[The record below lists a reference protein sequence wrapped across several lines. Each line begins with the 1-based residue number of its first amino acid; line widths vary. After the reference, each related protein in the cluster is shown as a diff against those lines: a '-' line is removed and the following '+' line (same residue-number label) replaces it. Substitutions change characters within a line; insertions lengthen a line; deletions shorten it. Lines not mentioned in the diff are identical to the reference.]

1 MKLAEAGPAPTYRD
15 RIFAFGAERF
25 FNREL
30 SWLEFNKRVLE
41 ESENKHNPL
50 LERVRFLAISGSNLD
65 EFYRVR
71 VAGLHEQ
78 AATNILEVSPE
89 GMTPKQQVQKINA
102 AVVAISERQQARWTS
117 LKKELAEEFDPPP
130 VGEDT
135 DQRGQGLAR
144 NLLHAAH
151 FFRAERGRRRC
162 SPSLSACS
170 EPGTRARS
178 PLRARR

>member
-1 MKLAEAGPAPTYRD
+1 MKLAAAEPAPTYRD
-15 RIFAFGAERF
+15 KILAFGAERF

-41 ESENKHNPL
+41 ESRNRRNPL
-50 LERVRFLAISGSNLD
+50 LECVRFLAISGSNLD

-78 AATNILEVSPE
+78 AVTNILEVSPD

-102 AVVAISERQQARWTS
+102 AVALISEHQQARWKA
-117 LKKELAEEFDPPP
+117 LKKEAGRGIDLPL
-130 VGEDT
+130 VGQRSER
-135 DQRGQGLAR
+135 RGQGLAG

-151 FFRAERGRRRC
+151 FFGVNGGDGGRR
-162 SPSLSACS
+162 PSLSACS
-170 EPGTRARS
+170 KPGTRAR
-178 PLRARR
+178 A